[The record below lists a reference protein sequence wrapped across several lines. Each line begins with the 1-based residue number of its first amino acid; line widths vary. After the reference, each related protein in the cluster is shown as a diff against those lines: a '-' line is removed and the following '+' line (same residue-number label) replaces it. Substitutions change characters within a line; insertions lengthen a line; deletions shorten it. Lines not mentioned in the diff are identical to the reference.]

1 MDTLTKEIM
10 IRYKCEH
17 IEIEIRKECL
27 VYCPKCKKNLISD
40 NEIERE
46 ETKLNKSFIINK

>member
-1 MDTLTKEIM
+1 M

-17 IEIEIRKECL
+17 IEIEIRKACL